1 MGKECFRLP
10 EAVLSQILLLC
21 RGFGWGMGRASF
33 LLSEK
38 CMSGFNSSSTHM
50 KSMLPGA
57 ERNSWFANL
66 RLGFK
71 LAVVLGVFLALMAA
85 LGAFAMWG
93 LGSAHMRASSA
104 VGNGLPRLESAI
116 TVERDTY
123 EAMLNFTAY
132 ALSGDEAEY
141 SGGRQ
146 SLARIKDAVNRL
158 RQMARESI
166 VFGEDGPRDP
176 FSVLVDKLFD
186 EISRFD
192 SLAEETRT
200 LVQDKEKSWASFNQA
215 LADVDRAFEEL
226 REAGQGRAARPQSG
240 EQAYRDL
247 VTLQGDFHA
256 LRAAI
261 STALASDSGMTLHSL
276 GTDFARHSTR
286 LLALWQPYRA
296 DKVAALPEGG
306 ADDTLDLLSTLGGGR
321 MALASLT
328 ADIERSRELS
338 RQRRSSAAAIASLA
352 RDMSR
357 EEMGTLGGEMDGSR
371 STLIVLL
378 ALYGV
383 FLALA
388 IGGCL
393 VLFYIFGKNVI
404 RPMQEIS
411 AFAKRAAE
419 GDSTSTLVFARNDE
433 LGELAHALRALAGA
447 QREAMSR
454 MQHKEREAE
463 QQKRKASQLIDRAA
477 EAMQE
482 ARKREEEIQ
491 ALFTALKERD
501 MADAARAAERQAAL
515 PGTDNPGQ
523 SVSPL
528 PPAPAGHFDG
538 PLPADDFVPVAS
550 AVSADFE
557 PDRGAPVIVPSV
569 LSSAAN
575 RAATPA
581 GAETGKKAGSKQS
594 EDALHDLAKLSAGM
608 RTLIRQLSDK

>member
-1 MGKECFRLP
+1 
-10 EAVLSQILLLC
+10 
-21 RGFGWGMGRASF
+21 
-33 LLSEK
+33 
-38 CMSGFNSSSTHM
+38 MSGFHSSTTHM

-57 ERNSWFANL
+57 ERSSWFANL

-104 VGNGLPRLESAI
+104 VGNGLPRLEAAI

-158 RQMARESI
+158 RQMARDSM
-166 VFGEDGPRDP
+166 VFGAEGPRDP
-176 FSVLVDKLFD
+176 FSDLVDKLFD

-200 LVQDKEKSWASFNQA
+200 LVQDKEKSWAAFNRA
-215 LADVDRAFEEL
+215 LADVDHAFEEL
-226 REAGQGRAARPQSG
+226 RDAAQGTGAAQGSGTGQARASRPQADG
-240 EQAYRDL
+240 QTYRDL

-286 LLALWQPYRA
+286 LLGIWQPYRA
-296 DKVAALPEGG
+296 EKIAASPEGT
-306 ADDTLDLLSTLGGGR
+306 ADEMPDLLNTLGGGR

-338 RQRRSSAAAIASLA
+338 RQRRNSAAAIASLA

-378 ALYGV
+378 AFYGV
-383 FLALA
+383 LLALSV
-388 IGGCL
+388 GGCL
-393 VLFYIFGKNVI
+393 VLFYVFGKNVI

-411 AFAKRAAE
+411 AFAKRASE
-419 GDSTSTLVFARNDE
+419 GDSTSTLTFARNDE

-463 QQKRKASQLIDRAA
+463 QQKRKASQLIERASD
-477 EAMQE
+477 AMQE

-491 ALFTALKERD
+491 TLIAALKDRD
-501 MADAARAAERQAAL
+501 MADAARAAERHAPQ
-515 PGTDNPGQ
+515 PGQ
-523 SVSPL
+523 PVQPAQSAQPGPSARTEKAAVAAHA
-528 PPAPAGHFDG
+528 APAMPHSSFEA
-538 PLPADDFVPVAS
+538 PLPADEFMPVTSAGTTLSGTGYGPETGVSLAAAAPSLSAGNNTAS
-550 AVSADFE
+550 A
-557 PDRGAPVIVPSV
+557 AP
-569 LSSAAN
+569 
-575 RAATPA
+575 
-581 GAETGKKAGSKQS
+581 ETGKKTGSKQS
-594 EDALHDLAKLSAGM
+594 EEALHDLAKLSAGM